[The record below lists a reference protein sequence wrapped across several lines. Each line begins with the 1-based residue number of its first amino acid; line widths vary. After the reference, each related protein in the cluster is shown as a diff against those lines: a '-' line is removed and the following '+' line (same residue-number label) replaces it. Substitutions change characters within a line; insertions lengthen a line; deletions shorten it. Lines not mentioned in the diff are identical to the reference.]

1 MKIRRVVASCA
12 LFVAVVAMAPVSA
25 EQRGALQAG
34 TVNATIDGKPFTA
47 NVSIATLADGKLV
60 LTNLSNLVQIQIPN
74 AKVGKFEIKLDADG
88 GLVDVI
94 LGFKVGRTF
103 ITPVSGWVTIET
115 LSATA
120 ATGRF
125 ECTAKDIATDKQ
137 VLVTAGRFDVK
148 MTGK

>member
-1 MKIRRVVASCA
+1 MKIRRVVASGA
-12 LFVAVVAMAPVSA
+12 LLVAVVALAPLA
-25 EQRGALQAG
+25 AGQRGALQAG
-34 TVNATIDGKPFTA
+34 TVTATIDGKPFTA

-60 LTNLSNLVQIQIPN
+60 LTNLSNLVQMQIPN
-74 AKVGKFEIKLDADG
+74 ARVGKFEIKLDADG
-88 GLVDVI
+88 GQVDVI

-103 ITPVSGWVTIET
+103 ISPVSGWITIES

-125 ECTAKDIATDKQ
+125 ECTAKDLATGKS
-137 VLVTAGRFDVK
+137 VTVTEGRFAVK